1 MLVGDEGEVGFRAP
15 LCSPPLRTDLLLAYP
30 KTRQITIPRQGEI
43 GGIFDIPLA
52 AKELILSPFQ
62 KPRAPGR
69 AYAVHRQKT
78 RVPSLEGT
86 RWWAGKDL
94 NLRRLSQRI
103 YSPPPLATWVP
114 AQDTATIIPIPGK
127 LSTPGLGF
135 AIERLAQPRLPIF
148 PRQARLRN
156 LARSDL
162 QQGRG
167 AWEAKIGSLSRG
179 ELSTPGLGIASERPA
194 RHRLPI
200 FPRQARL
207 RNLARSDL
215 QQGHGAW
222 EAKVG
227 SLCLGANCQSLAWAL
242 LSKGRRG
249 IDFRFFRGW

>member
-114 AQDTATIIPIPGK
+114 AHGVATIIPIP
-127 LSTPGLGF
+127 
-135 AIERLAQPRLPIF
+135 
-148 PRQARLRN
+148 
-156 LARSDL
+156 D
-162 QQGRG
+162 
-167 AWEAKIGSLSRG
+167 
-179 ELSTPGLGIASERPA
+179 ELSTSDLGIAIKRPA
-194 RHRLPI
+194 GHRLPI
-200 FPRQARL
+200 FPRQISMRQAVRVNL
-207 RNLARSDL
+207 RR
-215 QQGHGAW
+215 GRGTG
-222 EAKVG
+222 EAKNRKSVWG
-227 SLCLGANCQSLAWAL
+227 QTVNPWPGH
-242 LSKGRRG
+242 R
-249 IDFRFFRGW
+249 